1 MATNP
6 IADDKE
12 RISVQFTKVQKREYT
27 RLAQALNLDLSKYI
41 RMIIEKYHEQG
52 NNASKEAITV
62 QTLKNE
68 LLRNAANDC
77 DYLRER
83 LQRIKNSLSQV
94 LNGNGNRRLDGQ
106 DNPSDAWESSDSED
120 KDAYPQVPQMHEHPK
135 PTMVNPTHSL

>member
-12 RISVQFTKVQKREYT
+12 RISVQFTKIQKREYT

-52 NNASKEAITV
+52 PNTSKEAITV
-62 QTLKNE
+62 QNLKNE

-83 LQRIKNSLSQV
+83 LHRIKNSITQV
-94 LNGNGNRRLDGQ
+94 LSGGVGYVDKVPDADWEDEASEQQEDDLEGQ
-106 DNPSDAWESSDSED
+106 SIQGHPNPRIVDDT
-120 KDAYPQVPQMHEHPK
+120 Q
-135 PTMVNPTHSL
+135 

>member
-52 NNASKEAITV
+52 PNTSKEAITV
-62 QTLKNE
+62 QNLKNE
-68 LLRNAANDC
+68 LLRNAASDC

-83 LQRIKNSLSQV
+83 LQQVKNNITQV
-94 LNGNGNRRLDGQ
+94 LSGGTGYM
-106 DNPSDAWESSDSED
+106 DSGRD
-120 KDAYPQVPQMHEHPK
+120 TAVPWDMSEPVSIAANSEGSEH
-135 PTMVNPTHSL
+135 